1 MTQSGHRQ
9 EGNGSRMLD
18 QATVNAVIETPP
30 ARCYELAADIER
42 YPDWAADI
50 KDADVVERDDRDRP
64 LVVTFRAAA
73 MGRSTTYTLRY
84 DYDGAPGR
92 LAWAQEHGDI
102 TRRLDGWYTFTPVED
117 EPDRTEVTYHLEV
130 ELVVPL
136 PGFVKRRA
144 EGRLLHTAIADLK
157 AYAEQ

>member
-1 MTQSGHRQ
+1 
-9 EGNGSRMLD
+9 MLD
-18 QATVNAVIETPP
+18 QATVNAVIEASP

-42 YPDWAADI
+42 YPDWATDI
-50 KDADVVERDDRDRP
+50 KDATVVERDDRGRP

-84 DYDGAPGR
+84 EYDGAPER
-92 LAWAQEHGDI
+92 LAWAQESGDI
-102 TRRLDGWYTFTPVED
+102 TRRLDGWYTFAPVEG

-157 AYAEQ
+157 EHAEQ

>member
-1 MTQSGHRQ
+1 MF
-9 EGNGSRMLD
+9 D
-18 QATVNAVIETPP
+18 QATVNAVIDTPP
-30 ARCYELAADIER
+30 ARCYELAAGIED
-42 YPDWAADI
+42 YPEWAADI
-50 KDADVVERDDRDRP
+50 KDATVDERDDEGRP

-84 DYDGAPGR
+84 DYGGAPER
-92 LAWAQEHGDI
+92 LAWTQERGDI
-102 TRRLDGWYTFTPVED
+102 TSRLDGWYTFAAAAD
-117 EPDRTEVTYHLEV
+117 EPGRTEVTYHLEV

-157 AYAEQ
+157 AYAER